1 MNGDRLVES
10 LEGRLAWNYLKGAQL
25 WLVEIPLPVIL
36 LIALFVHPS

>member
-1 MNGDRLVES
+1 MEF
-10 LEGRLAWNYLKGAQL
+10 LKGALL